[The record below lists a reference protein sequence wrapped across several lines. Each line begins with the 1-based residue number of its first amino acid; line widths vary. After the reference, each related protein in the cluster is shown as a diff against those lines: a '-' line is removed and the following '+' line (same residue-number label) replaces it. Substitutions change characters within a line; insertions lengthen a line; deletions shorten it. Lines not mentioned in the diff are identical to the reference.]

1 MPGRVIGP
9 NIMTQAVRPDF
20 ATALA
25 HSGLLAALAAFDPH
39 VVGTP
44 PLGLDV
50 PTSDIDIVCCAPDF
64 LSFTT
69 LMWDGFRHEQCFGLR
84 QWRSGERAVV
94 ASFTAHGWPFE
105 VFASPRP
112 VAQQA
117 GWRHFRIEKRLLE
130 LGGAALRRQVMARR
144 RAGAKTEPAFAQV
157 LGLAGD
163 AYAALLDLEDVS
175 DTALRRLIVGAA
187 G

>member
-1 MPGRVIGP
+1 MTGRVNGP
-9 NIMTQAVRPDF
+9 NIMTQAARPDF
-20 ATALA
+20 ATALEQR
-25 HSGLLAALAAFDPH
+25 GLLAALAAFDPH

-44 PLGLDV
+44 PLGLDL
-50 PTSDIDIVCCAPDF
+50 PASDIDIVCCADD

-84 QWRSGERAVV
+84 QWRFGERAVV

-117 GWRHFRIEKRLLE
+117 GWRHFRVETRLLD
-130 LGGAALRRQVMARR
+130 LGGAALRRRVMARR
-144 RAGAKTEPAFAQV
+144 LAGAKTEPAFAQV

-163 AYAALLDLEDVS
+163 AYTALLDLEEFS
-175 DTALRRLIVGAA
+175 DGALRRLIAA
-187 G
+187 AEG